1 MKFFATIEKKNK
13 KNISVNKTGKIIW
26 NKFDEKI
33 NPVNK
38 FIITVGKKIN
48 LTIITVLK
56 GFNL

>member
-1 MKFFATIEKKNK
+1 LKFFATIEKKNK